1 MGAVVTQVVTNFCVV
16 GCSFLLCLEPP
27 PPLRRPRPTPRFMS
41 KMELLTPATATETLS
56 NGPKEH
62 TDAPEPPLKP
72 AAKRYAPGTNAN
84 FPMKVLPIAMM
95 GDPSMGA
102 FPKYE
107 DIKEKLVEYI
117 PGTGMAG

>member
-1 MGAVVTQVVTNFCVV
+1 M
-16 GCSFLLCLEPP
+16 
-27 PPLRRPRPTPRFMS
+27 
-41 KMELLTPATATETLS
+41 LTPATATEPS
-56 NGPKEH
+56 PAGPPS

-72 AAKRYAPGTNAN
+72 AAKRYAPGTNSN
-84 FPMKVLPIAMM
+84 FPMKVLPIALM

-107 DIKEKLVEYI
+107 HIKEKLVEYL